1 MATSLDPVF
10 AALGDPTRRAVIDLL
25 HNGPRA
31 AGELADAFDL
41 SPPAMSRQLRVL
53 RRTGLVEEERADRE
67 DARLRVYR
75 LRREPF
81 LALRDWLDD
90 IESFWTEQLSAFKE
104 HAEKPRP
111 ARGRKK
117 K

>member
-1 MATSLDPVF
+1 MATNLDPVF

-25 HNGPRA
+25 HNGPRP
-31 AGELADAFDL
+31 AGELADAFGL

-81 LALRDWLDD
+81 IALRGWLDD
-90 IESFWTEQLSAFKE
+90 IESFWMEQLAAFKQ
-104 HAEKPRP
+104 HAERPRE
-111 ARGRKK
+111 GRRRKTK
-117 K
+117 